1 MQYTTLNKILN
12 LIEEACVQHAQ
23 VASFLFGEDSEIS
36 TQQELYPL
44 VVANIAPATISDK
57 TLVLPMVIQV
67 LDIQRTNEDNIRDT
81 FSDCL
86 SIAQDLYAMMSNPDN
101 EDYFLIQ
108 QNVSLEPVREAY
120 PDIVNGWRMTLNFE
134 LAQTRDRC
142 SVPSK

>member
-1 MQYTTLNKILN
+1 
-12 LIEEACVQHAQ
+12 
-23 VASFLFGEDSEIS
+23 
-36 TQQELYPL
+36 
-44 VVANIAPATISDK
+44 
-57 TLVLPMVIQV
+57 MVIQV

>member
-1 MQYTTLNKILN
+1 MQYTTLNKVLN
-12 LIEEACVQHAQ
+12 LLEEACGQHAQ
-23 VASFLFGEDSEIS
+23 ITSFVFGEDSEIS

-44 VVANIAPATISDK
+44 VVANITTATISDK
-57 TLVLPMVIQV
+57 TLVLPLIIQV

-86 SIAQDLYAMMSNPDN
+86 AIAQDLYAMMSNPAN

-120 PDIVNGWRMTLNFE
+120 PDIVNGWRMTLNLE

-142 SVPSK
+142 FIPSK

>member
-12 LIEEACVQHAQ
+12 LLEEACGQHAQ

-67 LDIQRTNEDNIRDT
+67 LDIVRTNEDNLRDT
-81 FSDCL
+81 FSDTL
-86 SIAQDLYAMMSNPDN
+86 AIAQDLYAMMSNPSYQ
-101 EDYFLIQ
+101 DYFTIQ
-108 QNVSLEPVREAY
+108 QNVSLEPLREAY

>member
-1 MQYTTLNKILN
+1 
-12 LIEEACVQHAQ
+12 
-23 VASFLFGEDSEIS
+23 
-36 TQQELYPL
+36 
-44 VVANIAPATISDK
+44 
-57 TLVLPMVIQV
+57 
-67 LDIQRTNEDNIRDT
+67 
-81 FSDCL
+81 
-86 SIAQDLYAMMSNPDN
+86 MMSNPDN